1 MARETVAPQIEILDC
16 FTKKADSLSANDV
29 IELSGLPRST
39 VFRSLRLLT
48 DHGFLLRDGL
58 RKRYLLG
65 PRILRLGTIARVQLS
80 ADDFVAGPLHRLS
93 IETGETVT
101 FSILDLPDRICTYVV
116 EAPSDLRYEAH
127 LGDRY
132 PLHVG
137 AAGKVILAHL
147 PSETIDALLA
157 TTELKRTQ
165 IREFKRDLERI
176 REEGFAVTEG
186 ERVPGAVA
194 LAAPVF
200 IGDFIFGSVAI
211 VGPAARSSTTILD
224 QRPAVLE
231 AAAELTEK
239 FSVNENDGAMRPPL
253 MIASS
258 GDRR

>member
-1 MARETVAPQIEILDC
+1 MARATVAPQIEILDC
-16 FTKKADSLSANDV
+16 FTKKADALSANDV

-65 PRILRLGTIARVQLS
+65 PRILRLGTIARVQLG
-80 ADDFVAGPLHRLS
+80 ADDFIAGPLHKLS
-93 IETGETVT
+93 AETGETVT
-101 FSILDLPDRICTYVV
+101 FSILDMPHRICTYVV

-147 PSETIDALLA
+147 PAGTIDALLA
-157 TTELKRTQ
+157 STDLKRSQ
-165 IREFKRDLERI
+165 VRDLKRDLETI
-176 REEGFAVTEG
+176 RKDGYAITEG
-186 ERVPGAVA
+186 ERVPGAIA
-194 LAAPVF
+194 LAAPAF
-200 IGDFIFGSVAI
+200 IADLIFGSVAI

-224 QRPAVLE
+224 HRSAVLE
-231 AAAELTEK
+231 ATAELTKK
-239 FSVNENDGAMRPPL
+239 FSEDDGDGPMRPPL
-253 MIASS
+253 SLAVA